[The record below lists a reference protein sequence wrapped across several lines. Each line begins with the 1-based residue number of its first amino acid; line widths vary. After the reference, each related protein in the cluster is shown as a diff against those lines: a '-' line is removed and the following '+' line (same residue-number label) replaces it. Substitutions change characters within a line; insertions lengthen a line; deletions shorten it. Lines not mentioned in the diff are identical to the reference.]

1 MIIDVNLE
9 QLCKI
14 LDKIPVLDFYIPI
27 EIKMKNF
34 DIIKVNGEEVE
45 FSLYKRNMPLIK
57 KKRVKIDEF
66 KSIFKKY
73 NLDTNDNLSPKIDI
87 LKLMQDKNPIQEN
100 VSGIVWA
107 FVFPLIF
114 IGSYLIIIKELSIV
128 IRRYYTISRIFNLIY
143 HSIIIKNG

>member
-1 MIIDVNLE
+1 VIIDVNLE

>member
-1 MIIDVNLE
+1 VIIDVNLE

-87 LKLMQDKNPIQEN
+87 LKLMQDKNLIQEN